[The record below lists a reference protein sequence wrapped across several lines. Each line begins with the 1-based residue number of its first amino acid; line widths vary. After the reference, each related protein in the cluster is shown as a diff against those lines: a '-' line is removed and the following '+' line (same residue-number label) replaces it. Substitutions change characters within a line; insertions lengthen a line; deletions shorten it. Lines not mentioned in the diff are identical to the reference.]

1 MNEQSGAK
9 LTKDTV
15 KIYIKQGLTRNDL
28 AKDIGVSTG
37 TITVYENGLKPVPP
51 DIQKLMETLVNA
63 DKANQKEQ

>member
-15 KIYIKQGLTRNDL
+15 KIYKEQGLTKNDL
-28 AKDIGVSTG
+28 AEDIGVSPD
-37 TITVYENGLKPVPP
+37 TITVYENGLKPVSPNV
-51 DIQKLMETLVNA
+51 QKLMETLVNA